1 MVISLDEYPYKSPSS
16 VGIYTKPGAPPNV
29 ALRESAD
36 DGPNDDPPAAF
47 SMAA

>member
-1 MVISLDEYPYKSPSS
+1 MVIRMDEYLYKSRSS
-16 VGIYTKPGAPPNV
+16 VVICTKPGAPPNV
-29 ALRESAD
+29 APRESED

>member
-1 MVISLDEYPYKSPSS
+1 MVICMDEYLYKSPSS
-16 VGIYTKPGAPPNV
+16 VVICTKPGAPPNV
-29 ALRESAD
+29 APGESED